1 MMNLSTDVAKIVDR
15 ERFEA
20 ADARRLARMTEA
32 YLPETHNRLASPE
45 RPEIRGW
52 RVRSL
57 RVAQDYWWVPAGFA
71 VLLLLRAIAG
81 A

>member
-1 MMNLSTDVAKIVDR
+1 MNLSTDLVKIVDR

-20 ADARRLARMTEA
+20 AHTRRLARMAEA
-32 YLPETHNRLASPE
+32 HRPDIWSSIASPGRTE
-45 RPEIRGW
+45 TNGW

-57 RVAQDYWWVPAGFA
+57 RVAQTYWWVPAGFA
-71 VLLLLRAIAG
+71 VLVLLRVIAG